1 MTYELILTPEAQRH
15 LKEWARSGQKK
26 VMAKI
31 AKLFEELTE
40 HPKTGTGQVE
50 QLKGDFSGLWSRRI
64 DKASR
69 MIYSI
74 EDDKVIVTVISL
86 KGHYNDK

>member
-1 MTYELILTPEAQRH
+1 MTYELILIPEAQRH
-15 LKEWARSGQKK
+15 LKECTRAGQKK
-26 VMAKI
+26 VLAKI
-31 AKLFEELTE
+31 AKLSEGLTE
-40 HPKTGTGQVE
+40 HPRSGTGQIE

>member
-1 MTYELILTPEAQRH
+1 
-15 LKEWARSGQKK
+15 
-26 VMAKI
+26 MAKI
-31 AKLFEELTE
+31 AKLLKELTE
-40 HPKTGTGQVE
+40 HQRSGTGQIE

-74 EDDKVIVTVISL
+74 ENDKVIVTVISL